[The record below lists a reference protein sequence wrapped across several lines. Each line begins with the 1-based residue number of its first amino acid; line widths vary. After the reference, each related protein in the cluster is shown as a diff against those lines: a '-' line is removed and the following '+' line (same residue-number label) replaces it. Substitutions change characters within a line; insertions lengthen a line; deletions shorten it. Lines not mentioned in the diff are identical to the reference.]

1 MCSLLTLAFLVLT
14 AACSK
19 SRVQQEEGGFTITV
33 GGSSSVS
40 PLVEMFKAVYENAN
54 EGISVSVS
62 ASGSGDGI
70 RGAAEGTFEIGMT
83 SRPLVPLELGTDVRQ
98 HLIALDGIGIIV
110 NNASPVSN
118 LSQAQLRGIYTGSVT
133 RWEELG
139 AAASGASG
147 AIAVVSRES
156 ASGTRG
162 AFEELLGF
170 QDQLVGGAIEFNG
183 TGAVKAEVSR
193 NVHAIAYISLGSVD
207 DTVKL
212 INVDGVEASSENVR
226 NGFYQ
231 IARPFILLTRRSTPP
246 NENTQAF
253 LDWILGSEAQ
263 AIVGRS
269 WISVQ

>member
-1 MCSLLTLAFLVLT
+1 M

-19 SRVQQEEGGFTITV
+19 NRVQQEEGGFTITV

-40 PLVEMFKAVYENAN
+40 PLIEMFKDAYESAN
-54 EGISVSVS
+54 EGVTISVST
-62 ASGSGDGI
+62 SGSGDGI
-70 RGAAEGTFEIGMT
+70 RGAAEGTFAIGMT
-83 SRPLVPLELGTDVRQ
+83 SRPLVPAELGTDIRE
-98 HLIALDGIGIIV
+98 HFIALDGIGIIV

-139 AAASGASG
+139 AAAAGASG

-162 AFEELLGF
+162 AFEELLDF

-212 INVDGVEASSENVR
+212 INVDGVEASSENIR

-246 NENTQAF
+246 NEHTQAF

-263 AIVGRS
+263 AIVRRN
-269 WISVQ
+269 WISIQ